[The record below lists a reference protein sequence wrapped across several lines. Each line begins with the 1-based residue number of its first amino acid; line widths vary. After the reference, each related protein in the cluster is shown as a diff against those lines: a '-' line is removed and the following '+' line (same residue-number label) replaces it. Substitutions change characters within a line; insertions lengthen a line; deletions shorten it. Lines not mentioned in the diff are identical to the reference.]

1 MAPSQVFHAGR
12 DRARSEERSRQ
23 VDPQHLLPLRK
34 LHVERPRARK
44 NSGVVDEAVRLAP
57 GLLEGGHRGLDG
69 IAIADIDGPG
79 ARRRALFMTEL
90 RGLLDAVAL
99 DVPDCEMN
107 TGRGEVQRHRA
118 ADALSGARHDDSLG

>member
-1 MAPSQVFHAGR
+1 MTNVPVKLTQY
-12 DRARSEERSRQ
+12 
-23 VDPQHLLPLRK
+23 LLPLRK

-57 GLLEGGHRGLDG
+57 GSLEGNDRGLDCIG
-69 IAIADIDGPG
+69 VADIDGPG

-90 RGLLDAVAL
+90 SGLPDAIAL

-107 TGRGEVQRHRA
+107 AG
-118 ADALSGARHDDSLG
+118 